1 MNLTP
6 GPFLINRRR
15 YLPLLSRLEILF
27 DEMDRAYAQV
37 SDRYG
42 FQCNGCSDNC
52 CLTRFYHHTLLEYL
66 YLVEGIRS
74 LEPDRRRSIRKAALA
89 ANTRMYEADQRGE
102 TLHIMCPLNRDGQ
115 CVAYPYRPMI
125 CRLHGIPH
133 ELHRPGGKIIK
144 NPGCDSFF
152 RPVPRPRHHRVYPIR
167 PHPFLPTNGDV
178 GKGIA
183 PGNRVCRK
191 NKAHHCPD
199 AGDYY

>member
-66 YLVEGIRS
+66 YLVEGMRS
-74 LEPDRRRSIRKAALA
+74 LEPDRRRSIRKAALV
-89 ANTRMYEADQRGE
+89 ANTRMDEGRPAG
-102 TLHIMCPLNRDGQ
+102 RDPAHHVPAEPGRA
-115 CVAYPYRPMI
+115 VR
-125 CRLHGIPH
+125 GIPIPPH
-133 ELHRPGGKIIK
+133 DLPGFTAFPTSFIVPAARSSKIRGAIHFSTSAATAAPPSISDSTAPLFTNK
-144 NPGCDSFF
+144 WRCWKRNCARKPGM
-152 RPVPRPRHHRVYPIR
+152 P
-167 PHPFLPTNGDV
+167 
-178 GKGIA
+178 K
-183 PGNRVCRK
+183 K
-191 NKAHHCPD
+191 
-199 AGDYY
+199 